1 MHFRTVK
8 VLYILHK
15 AIRKPLEESLWIG
28 SLKKPIQLTESPYG
42 TRIYLA

>member
-42 TRIYLA
+42 TQIYLA